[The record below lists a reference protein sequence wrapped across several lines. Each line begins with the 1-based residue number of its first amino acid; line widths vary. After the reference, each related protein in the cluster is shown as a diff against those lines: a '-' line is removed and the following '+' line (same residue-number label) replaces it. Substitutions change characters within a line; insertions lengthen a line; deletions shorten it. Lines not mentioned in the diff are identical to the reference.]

1 MPKNIE
7 LVAAYWT
14 IAGADPHTDHEYSP
28 YDFKD
33 RVAAVA
39 RAGFKGLG
47 IWHADLEHTLHKY
60 SLKEM
65 KKILD
70 DNGIKHLELEFLT
83 GWFLD
88 GEERRQSDVLRQKL
102 LEACGVLRP
111 HHLKV
116 GHFFKT
122 EATMDR
128 LIESFAK
135 LCFDAAEHGTPVAFE
150 MMPFCDIDSVEK
162 ALQLVKG
169 AGAKNGGLN
178 LELWHISKLR
188 IPHEK
193 VASIP
198 QKYVI
203 SVDINDGTWE
213 CPWDLREDAINHRTF
228 CGDGEYDV
236 KRFVNAMLKA
246 GYKGPWG
253 TEVLDAEWRRKPL
266 EEVVRKAYQ
275 STIAQFPAQTS
286 KSTAAARHGRQAQ
299 RGRRKTKPAA
309 RKKARKSRPAR
320 KLRGKHQSKK
330 RKR

>member
-1 MPKNIE
+1 MAKNIE

-14 IAGADPHTDHEYSP
+14 ISGADPHTDHEYSP

-39 RAGFKGLG
+39 RVGFKGFG
-47 IWHADLEHTLHKY
+47 IWHADLEHTLQKY

-65 KKILD
+65 KKILEG
-70 DNGIKHLELEFLT
+70 NGIKHVELEFLT

-88 GEERRQSDVLRQKL
+88 GEERRQSDILRLRL
-102 LEACGVLRP
+102 LEAADVLRP
-111 HHLKV
+111 HHIKV

-122 EATMDR
+122 QASMDR
-128 LIESFAK
+128 IIESFAK
-135 LCFDAAEHGTPVAFE
+135 LCADGAEHGTPIAFE

-162 ALQLVKG
+162 ALQLVEG

-193 VASIP
+193 IASIP

-213 CPWDLREDAINHRTF
+213 CSDPRVDVITHRTF
-228 CGDGEYDV
+228 CGDGEFDV
-236 KRFVNAMLKA
+236 KGFVRTMLKA
-246 GYKGPWG
+246 GYDGPWG
-253 TEVLDAEWRRKPL
+253 TEVLDIEWRKKPL
-266 EEVVRKAYQ
+266 NEVVAKAYS
-275 STIAQFPAQTS
+275 STIAQFPGHGRT
-286 KSTAAARHGRQAQ
+286 STAET
-299 RGRRKTKPAA
+299 RRTQKKTKDKKVRPKPPKAKASKRKPA
-309 RKKARKSRPAR
+309 KKSKARKRR
-320 KLRGKHQSKK
+320 K
-330 RKR
+330 